1 MPASRNRAF
10 WVFIAIVVI
19 AHFVLHLAIG
29 AKENAPDLLTVA
41 VLLSARRTRGSV
53 AALIGFFLGILN
65 DGLSPTAFGADA
77 ITLTIVGFLGARSRD
92 LFEGESMLFV
102 AGYLFL
108 GKWLHDVIYFL
119 LPKTEVRGEL
129 MQQLLIQAPLAA
141 LYAAGAGIF
150 ALLLYRASTGER

>member
-10 WVFIAIVVI
+10 WVFIVIVVI

-41 VLLSARRTRGSV
+41 VLFSARRTRGSV
-53 AALIGFFLGILN
+53 AALIGFILGILN

-77 ITLTIVGFLGARSRD
+77 IALTLVGYLGARSRD
-92 LFEGESMLFV
+92 LFEGESLLFIG
-102 AGYLFL
+102 GYLFI
-108 GKWLHDVIYFL
+108 GKWLHDVIYYL
-119 LPKTEVRGEL
+119 LPKTEVRGDTV
-129 MQQLLIQAPLAA
+129 QQLLFQAPLAG
-141 LYAAGAGIF
+141 LYAAGAGIV